1 LFPEFWRIGFRRTC
15 EGLKQNELFPAS
27 VYARRF
33 RRTCEGLK
41 QLLGGAES
49 HRRRFQTDL

>member
-1 LFPEFWRIGFRRTC
+1 VLNLIVAGFRRTW
-15 EGLKQNELFPAS
+15 
-27 VYARRF
+27 
-33 RRTCEGLK
+33 EGLK